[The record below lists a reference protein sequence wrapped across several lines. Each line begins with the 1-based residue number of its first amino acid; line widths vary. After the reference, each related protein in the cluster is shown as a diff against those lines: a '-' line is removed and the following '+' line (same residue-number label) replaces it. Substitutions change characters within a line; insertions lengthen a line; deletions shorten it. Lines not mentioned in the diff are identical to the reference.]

1 VEPAAGVAV
10 DFLGDVVAWF
20 TDGSNWSGE
29 DGMPHRLWEHTV
41 MCVLALVSAAL
52 VALPIGMLIGHSGRG
67 GALAINVAN
76 LGRAIPSFAIIVLS
90 AQYLEEIGAKPAYI
104 ALVALAIPP
113 MVTNTLTAIEG
124 VDPEVKE
131 SALGMGLTGPQVLTR
146 VEVPMGM
153 PLIMAGVRT
162 SGVQIVATATLAA
175 LVGWGGLGRYI
186 IDGLATRDFVEVF
199 AGAFAVAV
207 MSIVAEVLLGALQA
221 RLVPKGLRLDR
232 GRAAP
237 LVALEPDQ
245 RTALISPAAGGG

>member
-1 VEPAAGVAV
+1 M

-20 TDGSNWSGE
+20 SDPVNWQGE
-29 DGMPHRLWEHTV
+29 DGMPNRLWEHVT
-41 MCVLALVSAAL
+41 MSLIALAAAAA
-52 VALPIGMLIGHSGRG
+52 VALPVGLIMGHTGRG
-67 GALAINVAN
+67 GSLAINVSN
-76 LGRAIPSFAIIVLS
+76 LGRAVPSFAIIVLA
-90 AQYLEEIGAKPAYI
+90 AQYFQEIGAKPAFV

-113 MVTNTLTAIEG
+113 MVTNTLTAVAG

-131 SALGMGLTGPQVLTR
+131 SAIGMGLTGPQVLAR

-199 AGAFAVAV
+199 AGAAAVAV
-207 MSIVAEVLLGALQA
+207 LSLIAEVTLGGLQRA
-221 RLVPKGLRLDR
+221 LVPSGLQLADA
-232 GRAAP
+232 GADDDHGVAA
-237 LVALEPDQ
+237 
-245 RTALISPAAGGG
+245 AA